1 MVSENDTENGAF
13 KVNITNGY
21 EGGSLVSPVVVANLQ
36 YFEEIDYRIYYTEIS
51 R

>member
-21 EGGSLVSPVVVANLQ
+21 EGGGSLVSPVIVANL
-36 YFEEIDYRIYYTEIS
+36 
-51 R
+51 